1 MKIDA
6 KNIAFR
12 ELNVLL
18 NQDSNDVEIDEC
30 FGHRFIASGLEIK
43 KTITIN
49 GVPGNA
55 LGSYLDGAKIVVN
68 GNVQDAVGDTMNSG
82 EIIVNG
88 NAGDALG
95 YAMRGGVIYVKG
107 DSGYRTGIH
116 MKQYEDKKPVI
127 VVGGKVGSFL
137 GEYLAGGLIIVLGL
151 NSEKFPVGNLAGTGM
166 HGGKMFIR
174 SNDKPKYFPKQ
185 VSIEIATNEELEEIK
200 EYVKTFACNFDFDE
214 EEILKEQFYVVTPNL
229 KSPYKQLY
237 TYN

>member
-1 MKIDA
+1 MKVCA
-6 KNIAFR
+6 SNKEFR
-12 ELNVLL
+12 ELNIII
-18 NQDSNDVEIDEC
+18 NSDENDIEIDEC
-30 FGHRFIASGLEIK
+30 YGHRFIASGLQTK

-82 EIIVNG
+82 EIIVHG

-95 YAMRGGVIYVKG
+95 YAMRGGIIYIKG
-107 DSGYRTGIH
+107 DCGYRTGIH

-127 VVGGKVGSFL
+127 VVGGKTGSFV
-137 GEYLAGGLIIVLGL
+137 GEYLAGGLIIILGL
-151 NSEKFPVGNLAGTGM
+151 DTQAFPVGNFPGTGM

-174 SNDKPKYFPKQ
+174 SKFKPTHFPAQ
-185 VSIEIATNEELEEIK
+185 VSVDVATKEDLEEIN
-200 EYVKTFACNFDFDE
+200 EYVKGYCDKFSVSEN
-214 EEILKEQFYVVTPNL
+214 EIINETFYVVTPNSN
-229 KSPYKQLY
+229 SPYKQIY